1 MKKIL
6 TIFLILIGLYLVFT
20 NVDRIPWIPFGKSED
35 SVKVSERIDQIEID
49 ITSIKTE
56 VIPEK
61 RNDVKA
67 VLQGKGEVI
76 VSKSGDTI
84 LVEYERGLFHWTPF
98 NRKSNLTI
106 FVPENYERDMNL
118 RVGSG
123 HIELTDSPMNLDELS
138 VEVHSGNVKLHQLT
152 VQEFDLDVASGNATI
167 KGISAN
173 EGEIDVRSGNVTIE
187 DYTGKLL
194 ADVSSGRLKATF
206 TELTDSISAEVN
218 SGLLDL
224 DLPDDADFTL
234 TGKKNSGF
242 ISNDFTLEDIE
253 NSGNEIRGTHGDG
266 THPIELKVS
275 SGKIDLR

>member
-1 MKKIL
+1 M
-6 TIFLILIGLYLVFT
+6 TIFLILIGIYLVFT
-20 NVDRIPWIPFGKSED
+20 NIDRIPWVPFGKSED
-35 SVKVSERIDQIEID
+35 SVKVTDRIDKIEID

-56 VIPEK
+56 VIPDK

-84 LVEYERGLFHWTPF
+84 LVEYERGLFHWSPF
-98 NRKSNLTI
+98 NRRSNLTI
-106 FVPENYERDMNL
+106 YVPEDFDQDMNL

-123 HIELTDSPMNLDELS
+123 HIELTESPMKLDELS
-138 VEVHSGNVKLHQLT
+138 VEVHSGNVKLQQLT
-152 VQEFDLDVASGNATI
+152 VQEFELDIASGNATI
-167 KGISAN
+167 KGLSAN
-173 EGEIDVRSGNVTIE
+173 EGDIDVRSGNATIE

-194 ADVSSGRLKATF
+194 ADVSSGRLKAEITK
-206 TELTDSISAEVN
+206 LTDSISADVN

-234 TGKKNSGF
+234 TGKKSSGF
-242 ISNDFTLEDIE
+242 ISNDFTLKNIE
-253 NSGNEIRGTHGDG
+253 KSGNTISGIHGDG

-275 SGKIDLR
+275 SGKIDIR